1 MKISTFG
8 LSFSYWWLF
17 SAVPFAAQYEEW
29 HQLVPQ
35 LISGDIK
42 KLTKVVDAHHR
53 RENMLASLRSR

>member
-8 LSFSYWWLF
+8 LCLSCWWF
-17 SAVPFAAQYEEW
+17 FCTDYFAGKYKEW

-35 LISGDIK
+35 LISGDVK
-42 KLTKVVDAHHR
+42 KLTEVVDAHHR

>member
-1 MKISTFG
+1 MKISMFG
-8 LSFSYWWLF
+8 QGLRYWLLF
-17 SAVPFAAQYEEW
+17 SAVPFAAQYKEW

-35 LISGDIK
+35 MISGDIK